1 MTHWNLAVYEFCGML
16 NVFWLEFCGHWSH
29 ENLMCKLGWTN
40 SFLMNAEILL
50 ECVSLISWVW
60 TFFWTWVWEKKN
72 LWWYGFFE
80 SDMDKFW
87 LVIGK
92 KKKKLTWNFLL
103 VMRSVGTKFWDVVKF
118 LLGMGFF
125 FFFLEYFGMSILWA
139 SWWLANFVLQN
150 LKSRGSL

>member
-60 TFFWTWVWEKKN
+60 TFFWTWVWEKKI

-87 LVIGK
+87 LVIG

-125 FFFLEYFGMSILWA
+125 FFFGVFWNEYFVSILMIGQLRFA
-139 SWWLANFVLQN
+139 EPQE
-150 LKSRGSL
+150 SR